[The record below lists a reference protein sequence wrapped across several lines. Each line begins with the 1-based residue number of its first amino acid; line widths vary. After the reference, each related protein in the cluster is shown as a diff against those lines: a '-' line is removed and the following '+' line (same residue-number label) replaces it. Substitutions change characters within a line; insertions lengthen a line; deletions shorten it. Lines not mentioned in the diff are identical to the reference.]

1 MKKAVLFFA
10 VLLAAI
16 PCMARIITV
25 DANGT
30 GDYPTIQAAI
40 DNANDGDTVQLLPGR
55 YTGPGNRDIDFLGK
69 AITVRSTDPNE
80 PNIVAATVL
89 EGEWID
95 MDCGGHRGFNFRSGE
110 GRDSVLAGVTITRFM
125 APCELIFPDEP
136 VPAGGGIFCEDSSP
150 TISHCVLKDNLAC
163 GEELFSSY
171 PSFGGNICCKGNC
184 GLKITHSIITGGFS
198 SLGAGGIDCLYSSGD
213 MEITHCIIKDNW
225 GKFGW
230 GGIACASGTISNCI
244 ISDNMGGSVGG
255 ISSVGSITHCT
266 VTGNICYSGSGGG
279 ILAHW
284 GTMISHCTIDNN
296 LSCGRGGGIYCT
308 SGCST
313 SAKTTI
319 SYCTIT
325 NNSALS
331 GEYYYVWR
339 DGEGGGIY
347 CDDPNIVITTSTIA
361 NNQADANAGGIYGS
375 PTLTNCILWGNNC
388 PNEPHI
394 VGEPNISY
402 SDVQDGYPGEGN
414 IDADPC
420 FADAD
425 NGDYHLKSQAGRYD
439 PNGQTWAI
447 DEVTS
452 PCIDAGDPMDP
463 IGPEPFPNGGIVN
476 MGAYGGTAEA
486 SKSYFGKPPC
496 EAIVAGDVN
505 GDCAIDFKDFFF
517 VVLHW
522 LESH

>member
-1 MKKAVLFFA
+1 MKKAGLFFA
-10 VLLAAI
+10 VFVAAT
-16 PCMARIITV
+16 PCVARIITV

-40 DNANDGDTVQLLPGR
+40 DDANNGDTVQLLPGR
-55 YTGPGNRDIDFLGK
+55 YTGPGNRDVDFKGK

-125 APCELIFPDEP
+125 APCELMHSDEP

-230 GGIACASGTISNCI
+230 GGIGCASGTISNCI
-244 ISDNMGGSVGG
+244 ISDNVGGYVGG

-266 VTGNICYSGSGGG
+266 VTGNICWYGGG
-279 ILAHW
+279 AGIQAYW
-284 GTMISHCTIDNN
+284 GTTISHCTIDNN
-296 LSCGRGGGIYCT
+296 LSGGPGGGIYCT
-308 SGCST
+308 SGYST
-313 SAKTTI
+313 SGKTTI
-319 SYCTIT
+319 RYCMIT
-325 NNSALS
+325 NNSAVS
-331 GEYYYVWR
+331 GEYYY
-339 DGEGGGIY
+339 GEGGGIY
-347 CDDPNIVITTSTIA
+347 CDDPNILITTSTIA
-361 NNQADANAGGIYGS
+361 HNQADANAGGIYGS

-394 VGEPNISY
+394 LGEPNISY

-425 NGDYHLKSQAGRYD
+425 NGDYHLKSQAGRWD
-439 PNGQTWAI
+439 ANEGRWAI

-452 PCIDAGDPMDP
+452 PCIDAGDPMSP
-463 IGPEPFPNGGIVN
+463 IGLEPFPNGGIIN

-486 SKSYFGKPPC
+486 SKSYFGRPPC
-496 EAIVAGDVN
+496 KIIVAGDVN
-505 GDCAIDFKDFFF
+505 GDCEVNFEDFRLMA
-517 VVLHW
+517 LHW
-522 LESH
+522 LEAR